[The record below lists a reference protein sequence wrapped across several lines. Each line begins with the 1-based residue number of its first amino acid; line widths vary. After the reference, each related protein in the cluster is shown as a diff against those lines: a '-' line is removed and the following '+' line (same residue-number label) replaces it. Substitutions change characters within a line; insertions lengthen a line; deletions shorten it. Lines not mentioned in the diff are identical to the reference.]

1 MGSEKDETV
10 ILENVV
16 LPRRQIQ
23 SDGILRKLKHA
34 EELRQ
39 LGHNDDAL
47 EEYLSLESCL
57 RHSQRSS
64 KEYVC
69 LLECYANIIKLGH
82 DVEKYR
88 NYFMLFA
95 NEAYKL
101 RMLSVNEISSIQ
113 YRQKPTRRFSL
124 A

>member
-23 SDGILRKLKHA
+23 NDGILNKLKSA
-34 EELRQ
+34 ENLRH
-39 LGHNDDAL
+39 LGHIEEAIA
-47 EEYLSLESCL
+47 EYLSLESCL
-57 RHSQRSS
+57 RHSQRGP

-69 LLECYANIIKLGH
+69 LLECYASLIKLGEET
-82 DVEKYR
+82 EKYKR
-88 NYFMLFA
+88 WFMHFA

-101 RMLSVNEISSIQ
+101 KMLSVNEVTSMN
-113 YRQKPTRRFSL
+113 YRLKPSRRF
-124 A
+124 